1 MANGLVYSKDAE
13 SELLM
18 RCFLQIEIHLV
29 IVLLKK
35 EIIQVSTIKGAMVY
49 LKDKVS

>member
-29 IVLLKK
+29 IVLLKE
-35 EIIQVSTIKGAMVY
+35 EIIQVSVIEGAIWY
-49 LKDKVS
+49 LKDKLS